1 MNNTTEIAK
10 IEKET
15 KDMMTQI
22 MSINKSI
29 DHSKYMVGGLK
40 DKEHSWLAKLTGKA
54 KDEKIADLAVALG
67 STNVAVA
74 DLSKIVQKAMILSQH
89 SMIHSQTMTETI
101 AEMLKVG
108 LRDVNGRIVQLSD
121 QDREIAEYILKS
133 AESFTKNQ
141 EKIAGEFNKTSDQ
154 VVSLEDRI
162 EKIQREQNEF
172 ISDQQKKTED
182 LQNALDAKSSR
193 LEDKVDTSI
202 KELESKVAGEV
213 KQCENLIKTH
223 KDELEKQSNESKRQL
238 DIFTQR
244 LKDTVDASIKAV
256 ESKVAG
262 GVNQCEN
269 LIKTHKDELEKQSSE
284 SKRQLD
290 IFTQQLKDTV
300 YTSIKEVETIVTDA
314 GKNLRQETEKLLQ
327 QQQEELEELKSQLQ
341 AKRKPH
347 PLSIVTLIV
356 SIAALLVAII
366 TFCTGNSATDIEA
379 PTPTTMEIE
388 TTTEVPVTKQ

>member
-1 MNNTTEIAK
+1 MNTDVAK
-10 IEKET
+10 KDIEQET
-15 KDMMTQI
+15 KAMMTQI

-40 DKEHSWLAKLTGKA
+40 DKDHSWLAKLTGKA
-54 KDEKIADLAVALG
+54 RDERIADLAVALG

-101 AEMLKVG
+101 SNMLRVG
-108 LRDVNGRIVQLSD
+108 LQDVNGRIVQLSD

-141 EKIAGEFNKTSDQ
+141 EKIAGEFNKTSGQ

-172 ISDQQKKTED
+172 ISVQQKKTED
-182 LQNALDAKSSR
+182 LQNALDAKFSR

-202 KELESKVAGEV
+202 KELETKVAGEV

-223 KDELEKQSNESKRQL
+223 KDELENQRVESKQQL
-238 DIFTQR
+238 DNFTQQ
-244 LKDTVDASIKAV
+244 LDNKVATSIKEL

-269 LIKTHKDELEKQSSE
+269 LINNHKDEFNSQRDKL
-284 SKRQLD
+284 
-290 IFTQQLKDTV
+290 V
-300 YTSIKEVETIVTDA
+300 TIVTDA

-388 TTTEVPVTKQ
+388 TTTEVPAAQQ

>member
-1 MNNTTEIAK
+1 MNKTTDVAK
-10 IEKET
+10 IEQET

-29 DHSKYMVGGLK
+29 DHSKYMVRGLK

-54 KDEKIADLAVALG
+54 KDDKIADLAVALG

-89 SMIHSQTMTETI
+89 SITHSQTMTKTI

-121 QDREIAEYILKS
+121 QDREIAEYILES
-133 AESFTKNQ
+133 AESFTKDQ
-141 EKIAGEFNKTSDQ
+141 EKIAGEFKNTADQ
-154 VVSLEDRI
+154 VDELKYQI
-162 EKIQREQNEF
+162 ESISKEQNAF
-172 ISDQQKKTED
+172 ISDQQIKTEK
-182 LQNALDAKSSR
+182 LQEVLYGKVDC
-193 LEDKVDTSI
+193 LEDRVEKSI
-202 KELESKVAGEV
+202 HDLENKIGNEV
-213 KQCENLIKTH
+213 EKCENLIKTH
-223 KDELEKQSNESKRQL
+223 KNELENQRVESKQQL
-238 DIFTQR
+238 DNFTQQ
-244 LKDTVDASIKAV
+244 LDNNVAASIKEL
-256 ESKVAG
+256 ESIVAG

-269 LIKTHKDELEKQSSE
+269 LINNHKDEFNSQRDRL
-284 SKRQLD
+284 
-290 IFTQQLKDTV
+290 I
-300 YTSIKEVETIVTDA
+300 TIVTDA
-314 GKNLRQETEKLLQ
+314 GKNLRQETEKLLR

-388 TTTEVPVTKQ
+388 TTTEVPEAQQ

>member
-1 MNNTTEIAK
+1 MNKTTDVAK
-10 IEKET
+10 IEQET
-15 KDMMTQI
+15 KAMMTQI

-29 DHSKYMVGGLK
+29 DHSKYVVGGLK

-101 AEMLKVG
+101 SKMLSVG
-108 LRDVNGRIVQLSD
+108 LQDVNGRIVQLSD

-154 VVSLEDRI
+154 VGSLEDRI

-202 KELESKVAGEV
+202 KELETKVDREV
-213 KQCENLIKTH
+213 EKCENLIKTH
-223 KDELEKQSNESKRQL
+223 KAELENQRVESKQQL
-238 DIFTQR
+238 DDFTQQ
-244 LKDTVDASIKAV
+244 LEEKVAASIKEL

-262 GVNQCEN
+262 RVNQCEN
-269 LIKTHKDELEKQSSE
+269 LINNHKDEFKSQRDNLES
-284 SKRQLD
+284 
-290 IFTQQLKDTV
+290 
-300 YTSIKEVETIVTDA
+300 IVTDA
-314 GKNLRQETEKLLQ
+314 GKNLRQETEKLLR

-388 TTTEVPVTKQ
+388 TTTEVPAAQQ

>member
-1 MNNTTEIAK
+1 MNKTTDVAK
-10 IEKET
+10 IEQET

-40 DKEHSWLAKLTGKA
+40 DKDHSWLAKLTGKA

-89 SMIHSQTMTETI
+89 SMIHSQTMTQTI

-121 QDREIAEYILKS
+121 QDREIAEYILES
-133 AESFTKNQ
+133 AKSFTKNQ

-154 VVSLEDRI
+154 VGSLEDRI

-202 KELESKVAGEV
+202 KELETKVDREV
-213 KQCENLIKTH
+213 EKCENLIKTH

-238 DIFTQR
+238 DNFTQQ
-244 LKDTVDASIKAV
+244 LDNKVATSIKEL

-269 LIKTHKDELEKQSSE
+269 LINNHKDEFKSQRDNL
-284 SKRQLD
+284 
-290 IFTQQLKDTV
+290 V
-300 YTSIKEVETIVTDA
+300 TIVTDA

>member
-29 DHSKYMVGGLK
+29 DHSKYVVGGLK

-89 SMIHSQTMTETI
+89 SMIHSQTMTQTI

-121 QDREIAEYILKS
+121 QDREIAEYILES
-133 AESFTKNQ
+133 AENFTKNQ
-141 EKIAGEFNKTSDQ
+141 EDIATEFGKTSDRVDELKYQ
-154 VVSLEDRI
+154 I
-162 EKIQREQNEF
+162 ELISKEQNAF
-172 ISDQQKKTED
+172 ISDQQIKTKN
-182 LQNALDAKSSR
+182 LQEALDGKVARLDERVEKS
-193 LEDKVDTSI
+193 I
-202 KELESKVAGEV
+202 HELENKIGNEV

-223 KDELEKQSNESKRQL
+223 KDELENQGVESKQQL
-238 DIFTQR
+238 DNFTQQ
-244 LKDTVDASIKAV
+244 LDNKVAASIKDL

-269 LIKTHKDELEKQSSE
+269 LINNYKDEFKSQRDNLES
-284 SKRQLD
+284 
-290 IFTQQLKDTV
+290 
-300 YTSIKEVETIVTDA
+300 IVTDA

-327 QQQEELEELKSQLQ
+327 QQQEQLEELKSQLQ
-341 AKRKPH
+341 AKRKIQ

-379 PTPTTMEIE
+379 PTSTTMEIE
-388 TTTEVPVTKQ
+388 TTTEVPAAQQ

>member
-1 MNNTTEIAK
+1 MNKTTDVAK
-10 IEKET
+10 IEQET

-154 VVSLEDRI
+154 VGSLEDRI

-202 KELESKVAGEV
+202 KELETKVDREV
-213 KQCENLIKTH
+213 EKCENLIKTH
-223 KDELEKQSNESKRQL
+223 KAELENQRVESKQQL
-238 DIFTQR
+238 DDFTQQ
-244 LKDTVDASIKAV
+244 LDNKVAASIK
-256 ESKVAG
+256 ELKSKVAD

-269 LIKTHKDELEKQSSE
+269 LINNHKDEFNSQRDNLES
-284 SKRQLD
+284 
-290 IFTQQLKDTV
+290 
-300 YTSIKEVETIVTDA
+300 IVTDA

-341 AKRKPH
+341 AKRKIQ

-366 TFCTGNSATDIEA
+366 TFCTVNSATDIEA

-388 TTTEVPVTKQ
+388 TTTEAPEAQQ

>member
-1 MNNTTEIAK
+1 MNKTTDVAK
-10 IEKET
+10 IEQEIEQET

-54 KDEKIADLAVALG
+54 KDDKIADLAVALG

-89 SMIHSQTMTETI
+89 SMIHSQTMTQTI

-154 VVSLEDRI
+154 VGSLEDRI

-202 KELESKVAGEV
+202 KELETKVDREV
-213 KQCENLIKTH
+213 EKCENLIKTH
-223 KDELEKQSNESKRQL
+223 KAELENQRVESKQQL
-238 DIFTQR
+238 DDFTQQ
-244 LKDTVDASIKAV
+244 LDNKVAASIEEL

-262 GVNQCEN
+262 RVNQCEN
-269 LIKTHKDELEKQSSE
+269 LINNHKDEFNSQRDNLES
-284 SKRQLD
+284 
-290 IFTQQLKDTV
+290 
-300 YTSIKEVETIVTDA
+300 IVTDA

-388 TTTEVPVTKQ
+388 TTTEAPAAQQ

>member
-1 MNNTTEIAK
+1 MNKTTDVAK
-10 IEKET
+10 IEQET
-15 KDMMTQI
+15 KAMMTQI

-29 DHSKYMVGGLK
+29 DHSRYMVGGLK

-74 DLSKIVQKAMILSQH
+74 DLSKVVQKAMILSQH

-101 AEMLKVG
+101 SKMLSVG
-108 LRDVNGRIVQLSD
+108 LQDVNGRIVQLSD

-154 VVSLEDRI
+154 VGSLEDRI

-172 ISDQQKKTED
+172 ISAQQKKTED

-202 KELESKVAGEV
+202 KELETKVDSKVN
-213 KQCENLIKTH
+213 QCENLIKTH
-223 KDELEKQSNESKRQL
+223 KDELEKQSNESKRRL
-238 DIFTQR
+238 DIFTQQ
-244 LKDTVDASIKAV
+244 LKDTVDASIKEV

-269 LIKTHKDELEKQSSE
+269 LINNFKGEFNSQRDNLE
-284 SKRQLD
+284 
-290 IFTQQLKDTV
+290 
-300 YTSIKEVETIVTDA
+300 SIVADA
-314 GKNLRQETEKLLQ
+314 GKALRQETEKLLLQ
-327 QQQEELEELKSQLQ
+327 QKAELEELKSQLQ
-341 AKRKPH
+341 ANKKTP
-347 PLSIVTLIV
+347 PLA
-356 SIAALLVAII
+356 IAALAVAIAAVLGVVVA
-366 TFCTGNSATDIEA
+366 FCTLKPNTEA
-379 PTPTTMEIE
+379 PVSAPTSAAELQPTT
-388 TTTEVPVTKQ
+388 TAPTN

>member
-1 MNNTTEIAK
+1 MNTDVAK
-10 IEKET
+10 IEQET

-40 DKEHSWLAKLTGKA
+40 DKDHSWLAKLTGKA

-121 QDREIAEYILKS
+121 QDREIAEYILES
-133 AESFTKNQ
+133 AENFTKNQ
-141 EKIAGEFNKTSDQ
+141 KEIATEFGETSNRVDKLKYQ
-154 VVSLEDRI
+154 I
-162 EKIQREQNEF
+162 ELISKEQNAF

-193 LEDKVDTSI
+193 LEEKVDTSI
-202 KELESKVAGEV
+202 KELETKVADEV
-213 KQCENLIKTH
+213 KRCENLIKTH
-223 KDELEKQSNESKRQL
+223 KDELENQRVESKQQL
-238 DIFTQR
+238 DNFTQQ
-244 LKDTVDASIKAV
+244 LEEKVAASIKEL

-269 LIKTHKDELEKQSSE
+269 LINNHKDEFKSQRDNLES
-284 SKRQLD
+284 
-290 IFTQQLKDTV
+290 
-300 YTSIKEVETIVTDA
+300 IVTDA

-379 PTPTTMEIE
+379 PTPTMMEIE
-388 TTTEVPVTKQ
+388 TTTEVPATKQ

>member
-1 MNNTTEIAK
+1 MNKTTDVAK
-10 IEKET
+10 IEQET
-15 KDMMTQI
+15 KAMMTQI

-74 DLSKIVQKAMILSQH
+74 DLSKVVQKAMILSQH

-101 AEMLKVG
+101 SKMLSVG
-108 LRDVNGRIVQLSD
+108 LQDVNGRIVQLSD

-154 VVSLEDRI
+154 VGSLEDRI

-172 ISDQQKKTED
+172 ISAQQKKTED
-182 LQNALDAKSSR
+182 LQNALDAKASR

-202 KELESKVAGEV
+202 KELE
-213 KQCENLIKTH
+213 T
-223 KDELEKQSNESKRQL
+223 
-238 DIFTQR
+238 
-244 LKDTVDASIKAV
+244 
-256 ESKVAG
+256 KVAG

-269 LIKTHKDELEKQSSE
+269 LINNFKGELNSQRDNLE
-284 SKRQLD
+284 S
-290 IFTQQLKDTV
+290 
-300 YTSIKEVETIVTDA
+300 IVADA
-314 GKNLRQETEKLLQ
+314 GKALRQETEHLLQ

-341 AKRKPH
+341 ANKKTP
-347 PLSIVTLIV
+347 PLA
-356 SIAALLVAII
+356 IAALAVAIAAVLGVVVA
-366 TFCTGNSATDIEA
+366 FCTLKPNTEA
-379 PTPTTMEIE
+379 PVSAPTASAELEPTT
-388 TTTEVPVTKQ
+388 TAPTN

>member
-15 KDMMTQI
+15 KDMMSQI
-22 MSINKSI
+22 VNINKSI
-29 DHSKYMVGGLK
+29 DHSKYVVGGLK

-54 KDEKIADLAVALG
+54 KDDKIADLAVALG

-101 AEMLKVG
+101 SKMLSVG
-108 LRDVNGRIVQLSD
+108 LQDVNGRIVQLSD

-141 EKIAGEFNKTSDQ
+141 EKIAGEFNKTSNQ
-154 VVSLEDRI
+154 VGSLEDRI

-172 ISDQQKKTED
+172 ISAQQKKTED

-193 LEDKVDTSI
+193 LEEKVDTSI

-213 KQCENLIKTH
+213 NQCENLIKTH
-223 KDELEKQSNESKRQL
+223 KDELENQRVESKQQL
-238 DIFTQR
+238 DNFTQQ
-244 LKDTVDASIKAV
+244 LEEKVAASIKEL

-269 LIKTHKDELEKQSSE
+269 LINNFKGELNSQRDNLE
-284 SKRQLD
+284 S
-290 IFTQQLKDTV
+290 V
-300 YTSIKEVETIVTDA
+300 VTDA

-327 QQQEELEELKSQLQ
+327 QQKAELEELKSQLQ
-341 AKRKPH
+341 ANKKTP
-347 PLSIVTLIV
+347 PLA
-356 SIAALLVAII
+356 IAALAVAIAAVLGVVVA
-366 TFCTGNSATDIEA
+366 FCTLKPNTEA
-379 PTPTTMEIE
+379 PVSAPTAAAELEPTT
-388 TTTEVPVTKQ
+388 TAPTN

>member
-15 KDMMTQI
+15 KDMMSQI
-22 MSINKSI
+22 VNINKSI
-29 DHSKYMVGGLK
+29 DHSKYVVGGLK

-101 AEMLKVG
+101 SKMLSVG
-108 LRDVNGRIVQLSD
+108 LQDVNGRIVQLSD

-141 EKIAGEFNKTSDQ
+141 EKIAGEFNKTSNQ
-154 VVSLEDRI
+154 VGSLEDRI

-172 ISDQQKKTED
+172 ISAQQKKTED

-202 KELESKVAGEV
+202 KKIESEVADEV
-213 KQCENLIKTH
+213 KRCENLIKTH
-223 KDELEKQSNESKRQL
+223 KDELEN
-238 DIFTQR
+238 QR
-244 LKDTVDASIKAV
+244 V
-256 ESKVAG
+256 ESKQQLDNFTQQLENKVEKSIKEIETQVAG

-269 LIKTHKDELEKQSSE
+269 LINNFKGELNSQRDNLE
-284 SKRQLD
+284 S
-290 IFTQQLKDTV
+290 
-300 YTSIKEVETIVTDA
+300 IVTDA

-327 QQQEELEELKSQLQ
+327 QQQEELKELKSQLQ
-341 AKRKPH
+341 AKRKIQ

-356 SIAALLVAII
+356 SIAALLVAIV

-388 TTTEVPVTKQ
+388 TTTEVPEAQQ

>member
-1 MNNTTEIAK
+1 MNKTTDVAK
-10 IEKET
+10 IEQET
-15 KDMMTQI
+15 KEMMTQI

-101 AEMLKVG
+101 SKMLSVG
-108 LRDVNGRIVQLSD
+108 LQDVNGRIVQLSD

-154 VVSLEDRI
+154 VGSLEDRI

-172 ISDQQKKTED
+172 ISAQQKKTED

-193 LEDKVDTSI
+193 LEEKVDTSI
-202 KELESKVAGEV
+202 KELETKVDSKVN
-213 KQCENLIKTH
+213 QCENLIKTH
-223 KDELEKQSNESKRQL
+223 KDELEKQSNESKRRL
-238 DIFTQR
+238 DIFTQQ
-244 LKDTVDASIKAV
+244 LKDTVDASIKEV

-269 LIKTHKDELEKQSSE
+269 LINNFKDELNSQRDNLE
-284 SKRQLD
+284 S
-290 IFTQQLKDTV
+290 
-300 YTSIKEVETIVTDA
+300 IVADA
-314 GKNLRQETEKLLQ
+314 GKALRQDTEHLLLQ
-327 QQQEELEELKSQLQ
+327 QKAELEELKSQLQ
-341 AKRKPH
+341 AKRKIQ

-356 SIAALLVAII
+356 SIAALLVAIV
-366 TFCTGNSATDIEA
+366 TFCTGNPATDIQA

-388 TTTEVPVTKQ
+388 TTTEVPAAQQ

>member
-54 KDEKIADLAVALG
+54 KDDKIADLAVALG

-89 SMIHSQTMTETI
+89 SITHSQTMTKTI

-121 QDREIAEYILKS
+121 QDREIAEYILES
-133 AESFTKNQ
+133 AENFTKNQ
-141 EKIAGEFNKTSDQ
+141 EDIATEFGKTSDQ
-154 VVSLEDRI
+154 VDELKYQI
-162 EKIQREQNEF
+162 ESISKEQNAF
-172 ISDQQKKTED
+172 ISDQQIKTKN
-182 LQNALDAKSSR
+182 LQEALDGKVAR
-193 LEDKVDTSI
+193 LEDRVEKSIHELENKIGNEVEKCENLIKAHKEELENQRVESKQQLDNFTQQLDNNVAASI
-202 KELESKVAGEV
+202 KELES
-213 KQCENLIKTH
+213 I
-223 KDELEKQSNESKRQL
+223 
-238 DIFTQR
+238 
-244 LKDTVDASIKAV
+244 
-256 ESKVAG
+256 VAG

-269 LIKTHKDELEKQSSE
+269 LINNHKDEFNSQRDNLES
-284 SKRQLD
+284 
-290 IFTQQLKDTV
+290 
-300 YTSIKEVETIVTDA
+300 IVTDA

-388 TTTEVPVTKQ
+388 TTTEVPEAQQ

>member
-1 MNNTTEIAK
+1 MNKTTDVAK
-10 IEKET
+10 IEQEIEQET

-40 DKEHSWLAKLTGKA
+40 VKEHSWLAKLTGKA
-54 KDEKIADLAVALG
+54 KDDKIADLSVALG

-121 QDREIAEYILKS
+121 QDREIAEYILES
-133 AESFTKNQ
+133 AESFTKDQ
-141 EKIAGEFNKTSDQ
+141 EKIAGEFKNTADQ
-154 VVSLEDRI
+154 VDELKYQI
-162 EKIQREQNEF
+162 ESISKEQNAF
-172 ISDQQKKTED
+172 ISDQQIKTEK
-182 LQNALDAKSSR
+182 LQEVLYGKVDC
-193 LEDKVDTSI
+193 LEDRVEKSI
-202 KELESKVAGEV
+202 HDLENKIGNEV
-213 KQCENLIKTH
+213 EKCENLIKTH
-223 KDELEKQSNESKRQL
+223 KNELENQRVESKQQL
-238 DIFTQR
+238 DNFTQQ
-244 LKDTVDASIKAV
+244 LDNNVAASIKEL
-256 ESKVAG
+256 ESIVAG

-269 LIKTHKDELEKQSSE
+269 LINNHKDEFNSQRDKL
-284 SKRQLD
+284 
-290 IFTQQLKDTV
+290 I
-300 YTSIKEVETIVTDA
+300 TIVTDA

-327 QQQEELEELKSQLQ
+327 QQKEELEELKSQLE
-341 AKRKPH
+341 AKRKIQ

>member
-154 VVSLEDRI
+154 VGSLEDRI

-388 TTTEVPVTKQ
+388 TTTEVPEAQQ

>member
-29 DHSKYMVGGLK
+29 DHSKYVVGGLK

-89 SMIHSQTMTETI
+89 SMIHSQTMTQTI

-121 QDREIAEYILKS
+121 QDREIAEYILES
-133 AESFTKNQ
+133 AENFTKNQ
-141 EKIAGEFNKTSDQ
+141 EDIATEFGKTSDRVDELKYQ
-154 VVSLEDRI
+154 I
-162 EKIQREQNEF
+162 ELISKEQNAF
-172 ISDQQKKTED
+172 ISDQQIKTKN
-182 LQNALDAKSSR
+182 LQEALDGKVARLDERVEKS
-193 LEDKVDTSI
+193 I
-202 KELESKVAGEV
+202 HELENKIGNEV

-223 KDELEKQSNESKRQL
+223 KAELEN
-238 DIFTQR
+238 QR
-244 LKDTVDASIKAV
+244 V
-256 ESKVAG
+256 ESKQQLDNFTQQLEEKVDTSIKELESIVAG

-269 LIKTHKDELEKQSSE
+269 LINNHKDEFKSQRDNLES
-284 SKRQLD
+284 
-290 IFTQQLKDTV
+290 
-300 YTSIKEVETIVTDA
+300 IVTDA

-388 TTTEVPVTKQ
+388 TTTEVPEAQQ

>member
-1 MNNTTEIAK
+1 MNKTTDVAK
-10 IEKET
+10 IEQET
-15 KDMMTQI
+15 KAMMTQI

-101 AEMLKVG
+101 SKMLSVG
-108 LRDVNGRIVQLSD
+108 LQDVNGRIVQLSD

-154 VVSLEDRI
+154 VGSLEDRI

-172 ISDQQKKTED
+172 ISAQQKKTED

-202 KELESKVAGEV
+202 KELETKVDSKV

-238 DIFTQR
+238 DIFTQQ
-244 LKDTVDASIKAV
+244 LKDTVDASIKEV

-269 LIKTHKDELEKQSSE
+269 LINNHKDEFNSQRDKL
-284 SKRQLD
+284 
-290 IFTQQLKDTV
+290 I
-300 YTSIKEVETIVTDA
+300 TIVTDA

-341 AKRKPH
+341 AKRKIQ

-366 TFCTGNSATDIEA
+366 TFCTGNSAKDIQA

>member
-1 MNNTTEIAK
+1 MNTDVAK
-10 IEKET
+10 KDIEQET
-15 KDMMTQI
+15 KAMMTQI

-29 DHSKYMVGGLK
+29 DHSKYVVGGLK

-74 DLSKIVQKAMILSQH
+74 DLSKIVQKAMIMSQH
-89 SMIHSQTMTETI
+89 SMTHSQTMTQTI

-108 LRDVNGRIVQLSD
+108 LRDVNGQIVQLSD
-121 QDREIAEYILKS
+121 QDREIAEYILKC
-133 AESFTKNQ
+133 ADNFTKNQ
-141 EKIAGEFNKTSDQ
+141 KDIATEFGKTSDRVDELKYQ
-154 VVSLEDRI
+154 I
-162 EKIQREQNEF
+162 ELISKEQNAF
-172 ISDQQKKTED
+172 ISDQQIKTKN
-182 LQNALDAKSSR
+182 LQEALDGKVARLDERVEKS
-193 LEDKVDTSI
+193 I
-202 KELESKVAGEV
+202 HELENKIGNEV

-244 LKDTVDASIKAV
+244 LKDKVDASIKEL

-269 LIKTHKDELEKQSSE
+269 LINNHKDEFNSQRDKL
-284 SKRQLD
+284 
-290 IFTQQLKDTV
+290 V
-300 YTSIKEVETIVTDA
+300 TIVTDA

-341 AKRKPH
+341 AKRKSH

-356 SIAALLVAII
+356 SIAALLVAIT

-388 TTTEVPVTKQ
+388 TTTEVPAAQQ

>member
-1 MNNTTEIAK
+1 MNKTTDVAK
-10 IEKET
+10 IEQET
-15 KDMMTQI
+15 KAMMTQI

-40 DKEHSWLAKLTGKA
+40 DKDHSWLAKLTGKA

-74 DLSKIVQKAMILSQH
+74 DLSKVVQKAMILSQH

-101 AEMLKVG
+101 SKMLSVG
-108 LRDVNGRIVQLSD
+108 LQDVNGRIVQLSD

-154 VVSLEDRI
+154 VGSLEDRI

-172 ISDQQKKTED
+172 ISAQQKKTED

-202 KELESKVAGEV
+202 KELETKVDSKVN
-213 KQCENLIKTH
+213 QCENLIKTH
-223 KDELEKQSNESKRQL
+223 KDELEKQSNESKRRL
-238 DIFTQR
+238 DIFTQQ
-244 LKDTVDASIKAV
+244 LKDTVDASIKEV

-269 LIKTHKDELEKQSSE
+269 LINNFKGELNSQRDNLE
-284 SKRQLD
+284 S
-290 IFTQQLKDTV
+290 
-300 YTSIKEVETIVTDA
+300 IVTDA

-341 AKRKPH
+341 AKRKIQ

-366 TFCTGNSATDIEA
+366 TFYTGNPATDIEA
-379 PTPTTMEIE
+379 PTSTTMEIE
-388 TTTEVPVTKQ
+388 TTTEVPAAQQ

>member
-1 MNNTTEIAK
+1 MNTDVAK
-10 IEKET
+10 IEQET

-29 DHSKYMVGGLK
+29 DHSKYVVGGLK

-101 AEMLKVG
+101 SKMLSVG
-108 LRDVNGRIVQLSD
+108 LQDVNGRIVQLSD

-154 VVSLEDRI
+154 VGSLEDRI

-172 ISDQQKKTED
+172 ISAQQKKTED

-202 KELESKVAGEV
+202 KELETKVAGEV

-244 LKDTVDASIKAV
+244 LKDTVDASIKEV

-269 LIKTHKDELEKQSSE
+269 LIKTHNDELEKQSSE

-300 YTSIKEVETIVTDA
+300 YTSIKEVETIVADA
-314 GKNLRQETEKLLQ
+314 GKALRQETEKLLQ

-341 AKRKPH
+341 AKRKIQ

>member
-29 DHSKYMVGGLK
+29 DHSKYVVGGLK

-89 SMIHSQTMTETI
+89 SMIHSQTMTQTI

-121 QDREIAEYILKS
+121 QDREIAEYILES
-133 AESFTKNQ
+133 AENFTKNQ
-141 EKIAGEFNKTSDQ
+141 EDIATEFGKTSDRVDELKYQ
-154 VVSLEDRI
+154 I
-162 EKIQREQNEF
+162 ELISKEQNAF
-172 ISDQQKKTED
+172 ISDQQIKTKN
-182 LQNALDAKSSR
+182 LQEALDGKVARLDERVEKS
-193 LEDKVDTSI
+193 I
-202 KELESKVAGEV
+202 HELENKIGNEV

-223 KDELEKQSNESKRQL
+223 KAELEN
-238 DIFTQR
+238 QR
-244 LKDTVDASIKAV
+244 V
-256 ESKVAG
+256 ESKQQLDNFTQQLEEKVDTSIKELESIVAG

-269 LIKTHKDELEKQSSE
+269 LINNHKDEFKSQRDNLES
-284 SKRQLD
+284 
-290 IFTQQLKDTV
+290 
-300 YTSIKEVETIVTDA
+300 IVTDA
-314 GKNLRQETEKLLQ
+314 EKNFRQETEKLLQ

-341 AKRKPH
+341 AKRKIQ
-347 PLSIVTLIV
+347 PLSIATLIV

-388 TTTEVPVTKQ
+388 TTTEVPEAQQ

>member
-1 MNNTTEIAK
+1 MNTDVAK
-10 IEKET
+10 KDIEQET
-15 KDMMTQI
+15 KAMMTQI

-29 DHSKYMVGGLK
+29 DHSKYVVGGLK

-101 AEMLKVG
+101 SKMLSVG
-108 LRDVNGRIVQLSD
+108 LQDVNGRIVQLSD

-154 VVSLEDRI
+154 VGSLEDRI

-202 KELESKVAGEV
+202 KELETKVDREV
-213 KQCENLIKTH
+213 EKCENLIKTH
-223 KDELEKQSNESKRQL
+223 KAELENQRVESKQQL
-238 DIFTQR
+238 DDFTQQ
-244 LKDTVDASIKAV
+244 LDNKVAASIEEL

-262 GVNQCEN
+262 RVNQCEN
-269 LIKTHKDELEKQSSE
+269 LINNHKDEFNSQRDKL
-284 SKRQLD
+284 
-290 IFTQQLKDTV
+290 I
-300 YTSIKEVETIVTDA
+300 TIVTDA

-327 QQQEELEELKSQLQ
+327 QQQAELEELKSQLQ
-341 AKRKPH
+341 AKRKIQ

-366 TFCTGNSATDIEA
+366 TFCTGNSATDIQA

-388 TTTEVPVTKQ
+388 TTTEVPATKQ

>member
-1 MNNTTEIAK
+1 MNTDVAK
-10 IEKET
+10 IEQET
-15 KDMMTQI
+15 KAMMTQI

-74 DLSKIVQKAMILSQH
+74 DLSKVVQKAMILSQH
-89 SMIHSQTMTETI
+89 SMIHSQTMTQTI
-101 AEMLKVG
+101 SKMLSVG
-108 LRDVNGRIVQLSD
+108 LQDVNGRIVQLSD

-154 VVSLEDRI
+154 VGSLEDRI

-172 ISDQQKKTED
+172 ISAQQKKTED

-202 KELESKVAGEV
+202 KELETKVDSKVN
-213 KQCENLIKTH
+213 QCENLIKTH
-223 KDELEKQSNESKRQL
+223 KDELEKQSNESKRRL
-238 DIFTQR
+238 DIFTQQ
-244 LKDTVDASIKAV
+244 LKDTVDASIKEV

-269 LIKTHKDELEKQSSE
+269 LINNFKGELNSQRDNLE
-284 SKRQLD
+284 S
-290 IFTQQLKDTV
+290 
-300 YTSIKEVETIVTDA
+300 IVADA
-314 GKNLRQETEKLLQ
+314 GKALRQDTEHLLLQ
-327 QQQEELEELKSQLQ
+327 QKAELEELKSQLQ
-341 AKRKPH
+341 AKRKIQ

-356 SIAALLVAII
+356 SIAALLVAIV
-366 TFCTGNSATDIEA
+366 TFCTGNPAIDIQA

-388 TTTEVPVTKQ
+388 TTTEVPAAQQ

>member
-15 KDMMTQI
+15 KDMMSQI
-22 MSINKSI
+22 VNINKSI

-101 AEMLKVG
+101 SKMLSVG
-108 LRDVNGRIVQLSD
+108 LQDVNGRIVQLSD

-154 VVSLEDRI
+154 VGSLEDRI

-172 ISDQQKKTED
+172 ISNQQKKTED

-202 KELESKVAGEV
+202 KELETKVDREV
-213 KQCENLIKTH
+213 EKCENLIKTH
-223 KDELEKQSNESKRQL
+223 KAELENQRVESKQQL
-238 DIFTQR
+238 DDFTQQ
-244 LKDTVDASIKAV
+244 LDNNVAASIKEL

-269 LIKTHKDELEKQSSE
+269 LINNHKDEFNSQRDKL
-284 SKRQLD
+284 
-290 IFTQQLKDTV
+290 V
-300 YTSIKEVETIVTDA
+300 TIVTDA

-388 TTTEVPVTKQ
+388 TTTEVPAAQQ

>member
-29 DHSKYMVGGLK
+29 DHSKYVVGGLK

-89 SMIHSQTMTETI
+89 SMIHSQTMTQTI

-121 QDREIAEYILKS
+121 QDREIAEYILES
-133 AESFTKNQ
+133 AENFTKNQ
-141 EKIAGEFNKTSDQ
+141 EDIATEFGKTSDRVDELKYQ
-154 VVSLEDRI
+154 I
-162 EKIQREQNEF
+162 ELISKEQNAF
-172 ISDQQKKTED
+172 ISDQQIKTKN
-182 LQNALDAKSSR
+182 LQEALDG
-193 LEDKVDTSI
+193 
-202 KELESKVAGEV
+202 KVARLDERVEKSIHEFENKIGNEV
-213 KQCENLIKTH
+213 KRCENLIKTH
-223 KDELEKQSNESKRQL
+223 KDELENQRVESKQQL
-238 DIFTQR
+238 DNFTQQ
-244 LKDTVDASIKAV
+244 LEEKEAASIKEL

-269 LIKTHKDELEKQSSE
+269 LINNHKDEFNSQRDKL
-284 SKRQLD
+284 
-290 IFTQQLKDTV
+290 I
-300 YTSIKEVETIVTDA
+300 TIVTDA

-341 AKRKPH
+341 AKRKIQ

-366 TFCTGNSATDIEA
+366 TFCTGNSATDIEVPA
-379 PTPTTMEIE
+379 PTTAAAELEPTT
-388 TTTEVPVTKQ
+388 TAPTN

>member
-1 MNNTTEIAK
+1 MNTDVAK
-10 IEKET
+10 IEQET

-29 DHSKYMVGGLK
+29 DHSKYVVGGLK

-101 AEMLKVG
+101 SKMLSVG
-108 LRDVNGRIVQLSD
+108 LQDVNGRIVQLSD

-141 EKIAGEFNKTSDQ
+141 EKIAGEFNKTSNQ
-154 VVSLEDRI
+154 VGSLEDRI

-172 ISDQQKKTED
+172 ISAQQKKTED

-202 KELESKVAGEV
+202 KKIESEVADEV
-213 KQCENLIKTH
+213 KRCENLIKTH
-223 KDELEKQSNESKRQL
+223 KDELENQRVESKQQL
-238 DIFTQR
+238 DNFTQQ
-244 LKDTVDASIKAV
+244 LEEKVAASIKEL

-269 LIKTHKDELEKQSSE
+269 LINNFKGEFNSQRDNLES
-284 SKRQLD
+284 
-290 IFTQQLKDTV
+290 
-300 YTSIKEVETIVTDA
+300 IVTDA

-341 AKRKPH
+341 ANKKTP
-347 PLSIVTLIV
+347 PLA
-356 SIAALLVAII
+356 IAALAVAIAAVLGVVVAV
-366 TFCTGNSATDIEA
+366 CTLKPNTEA
-379 PTPTTMEIE
+379 PVSAPTAAAELEPTT
-388 TTTEVPVTKQ
+388 TAPTN

>member
-1 MNNTTEIAK
+1 MNKTTDVAK
-10 IEKET
+10 IEQET

-40 DKEHSWLAKLTGKA
+40 DKDHSWLAKLTGKA

-89 SMIHSQTMTETI
+89 SMIHSQTMTQTI

-121 QDREIAEYILKS
+121 QDREIAEYILES
-133 AESFTKNQ
+133 AKSFTKNQ

-154 VVSLEDRI
+154 VGSLEDRI

-202 KELESKVAGEV
+202 KELETKVDSEV
-213 KQCENLIKTH
+213 KKCENLIKTH

-238 DIFTQR
+238 DNFTQQ
-244 LKDTVDASIKAV
+244 LDNKVATSIKEL

-269 LIKTHKDELEKQSSE
+269 LINNHKDEFKSQRDNL
-284 SKRQLD
+284 
-290 IFTQQLKDTV
+290 V
-300 YTSIKEVETIVTDA
+300 TIVTDA

>member
-1 MNNTTEIAK
+1 MNKTTDVAK
-10 IEKET
+10 IEQET
-15 KDMMTQI
+15 KNMMTQI

-29 DHSKYMVGGLK
+29 DHSKYVVGGLK

-54 KDEKIADLAVALG
+54 KDDKIADLAVALG

-101 AEMLKVG
+101 SKMLSVG
-108 LRDVNGRIVQLSD
+108 LQDVNGRIVQLSD

-172 ISDQQKKTED
+172 ISAQQKKTED

-202 KELESKVAGEV
+202 KELETKVAGEV

-223 KDELEKQSNESKRQL
+223 KDELEKQSNESKRWL
-238 DIFTQR
+238 DIFTQQ
-244 LKDTVDASIKAV
+244 LKDTVDASIKEV

-269 LIKTHKDELEKQSSE
+269 LINNHKDEFKSQRDNLE
-284 SKRQLD
+284 
-290 IFTQQLKDTV
+290 
-300 YTSIKEVETIVTDA
+300 SIVADA
-314 GKNLRQETEKLLQ
+314 GKALRQETEKLLQ

-341 AKRKPH
+341 AKRKIQ

-356 SIAALLVAII
+356 SIAALLVAIV

-379 PTPTTMEIE
+379 PMPTTMEIE
-388 TTTEVPVTKQ
+388 TTTEVPEAQQ

>member
-1 MNNTTEIAK
+1 MNTDVAK
-10 IEKET
+10 IEQET

-29 DHSKYMVGGLK
+29 DHSKYVVGGLK

-101 AEMLKVG
+101 SKMLSVG
-108 LRDVNGRIVQLSD
+108 LQDVNGRIVQLSD

-154 VVSLEDRI
+154 VGSLEDRI

-172 ISDQQKKTED
+172 ISAQQKKTED

-202 KELESKVAGEV
+202 KELETKVAGEV

-244 LKDTVDASIKAV
+244 LKDTVDASIKEV

-269 LIKTHKDELEKQSSE
+269 LIKTHNDELEKQSSE

-300 YTSIKEVETIVTDA
+300 YTSIKEVETIVADA
-314 GKNLRQETEKLLQ
+314 GKALRQETEKLLQ

-341 AKRKPH
+341 AKRKIQ

-366 TFCTGNSATDIEA
+366 TFCTGNSATDIKA

-388 TTTEVPVTKQ
+388 TTMEVPAAQQ

>member
-1 MNNTTEIAK
+1 MNTDVAK
-10 IEKET
+10 IEQET

-154 VVSLEDRI
+154 VGSLEDRI

-269 LIKTHKDELEKQSSE
+269 LIKTHNDELEKQSSE

-341 AKRKPH
+341 AKRKIQ
-347 PLSIVTLIV
+347 PLSIATLIV

-379 PTPTTMEIE
+379 PTSTTMEIE
-388 TTTEVPVTKQ
+388 TTTEVPAAQQ

>member
-1 MNNTTEIAK
+1 MNTDVAK
-10 IEKET
+10 IEQET

-154 VVSLEDRI
+154 VGSLEDRI

-238 DIFTQR
+238 DIFTQ
-244 LKDTVDASIKAV
+244 
-256 ESKVAG
+256 
-262 GVNQCEN
+262 
-269 LIKTHKDELEKQSSE
+269 
-284 SKRQLD
+284 
-290 IFTQQLKDTV
+290 QLKDTV

-341 AKRKPH
+341 AKRKIQ
-347 PLSIVTLIV
+347 PLSIATLIV

-379 PTPTTMEIE
+379 PTSTTMEIE
-388 TTTEVPVTKQ
+388 TTTEVPAAQQ

>member
-1 MNNTTEIAK
+1 MNKTTDVAK
-10 IEKET
+10 IEQET
-15 KDMMTQI
+15 KAMMTQI

-74 DLSKIVQKAMILSQH
+74 DLSKVVQKAMILSQH

-101 AEMLKVG
+101 SKMLSVG
-108 LRDVNGRIVQLSD
+108 LQDVNGRIVQLSD

-154 VVSLEDRI
+154 VGSLEDRI

-172 ISDQQKKTED
+172 ISAQQKKTED
-182 LQNALDAKSSR
+182 LQNALDAKASR

-202 KELESKVAGEV
+202 KELETKVDSK
-213 KQCENLIKTH
+213 
-223 KDELEKQSNESKRQL
+223 
-238 DIFTQR
+238 
-244 LKDTVDASIKAV
+244 
-256 ESKVAG
+256 
-262 GVNQCEN
+262 VNQCEN
-269 LIKTHKDELEKQSSE
+269 LIKTHKDELKNQRVE
-284 SKRQLD
+284 SKQQLD
-290 IFTQQLKDTV
+290 NFTQRLDDKV
-300 YTSIKEVETIVTDA
+300 ATSIKELETKVAGGVNQCENLINNFKGELNSQRDNLESIVADA
-314 GKNLRQETEKLLQ
+314 GKALRQETEKLLQ

-341 AKRKPH
+341 ANKKTP
-347 PLSIVTLIV
+347 PLAIAALAVA
-356 SIAALLVAII
+356 IAALLGVVVA
-366 TFCTGNSATDIEA
+366 FCTLKPNTEA
-379 PTPTTMEIE
+379 PVSAPTAAAELE
-388 TTTEVPVTKQ
+388 STTTAPTN

>member
-29 DHSKYMVGGLK
+29 DHSKYVVGGLK

-89 SMIHSQTMTETI
+89 SMIHSQTMTQTI

-121 QDREIAEYILKS
+121 QDREIAEYILES
-133 AESFTKNQ
+133 AENFTKNQ
-141 EKIAGEFNKTSDQ
+141 EDIATEFGKTSDRVDELKYQ
-154 VVSLEDRI
+154 I
-162 EKIQREQNEF
+162 ELISKEQNAF
-172 ISDQQKKTED
+172 ISDQQIKTKN
-182 LQNALDAKSSR
+182 LQEALDGKVARLDERVEKS
-193 LEDKVDTSI
+193 I
-202 KELESKVAGEV
+202 HELENKIGNEV

-223 KDELEKQSNESKRQL
+223 KDELENQGVESKQQL
-238 DIFTQR
+238 DNFTQQ
-244 LKDTVDASIKAV
+244 LEEKVDTSIKEL

-269 LIKTHKDELEKQSSE
+269 LINNHKDEFNSQRDKL
-284 SKRQLD
+284 
-290 IFTQQLKDTV
+290 I
-300 YTSIKEVETIVTDA
+300 TIVTDA

-341 AKRKPH
+341 AKRKIQ

-379 PTPTTMEIE
+379 PTSTTMEIE
-388 TTTEVPVTKQ
+388 TTTEVPAAQQ

>member
-1 MNNTTEIAK
+1 MNTDVAK
-10 IEKET
+10 KDIEQET
-15 KDMMTQI
+15 KAMMTQI

-29 DHSKYMVGGLK
+29 DHSKYVVGGLK

-54 KDEKIADLAVALG
+54 KDERIADLAVALG

-101 AEMLKVG
+101 SNMLRVG
-108 LRDVNGRIVQLSD
+108 LQDVNGRIVQLSD

-154 VVSLEDRI
+154 VGSLEDRI

-172 ISDQQKKTED
+172 ISAQQKKTED

-202 KELESKVAGEV
+202 KELETKVAGEV

-223 KDELEKQSNESKRQL
+223 KDELEKQSNESKQQL
-238 DIFTQR
+238 DIFTQQ
-244 LKDTVDASIKAV
+244 LKDTVDASIKEV

-269 LIKTHKDELEKQSSE
+269 LINNYKDEFNSQRDKL
-284 SKRQLD
+284 
-290 IFTQQLKDTV
+290 V
-300 YTSIKEVETIVTDA
+300 TIVTDA

-341 AKRKPH
+341 AKRKIQ

-356 SIAALLVAII
+356 SIAALLVAIV

-388 TTTEVPVTKQ
+388 TTTEVPEAQQ